1 LDDEKMN
8 KLSENSERKLKVI
21 ENLVNQLE
29 EDKNMFEQFLQIN
42 KSKLIPKVCDL
53 IKFTK
58 K

>member
-1 LDDEKMN
+1 MN